1 MDNGAELPHV
11 AELCADGRPG
21 EAASKRRCA
30 SLPRGS
36 VQPARFFE
44 SQAFAVCLFR
54 EATQLKTVTTIARI
68 RRMHARRTEQQT
80 PGISAVA
87 NSRSCP
93 ENSSITGL
101 IQCTRIMIAAA
112 RGGAARHSNRD
123 VST

>member
-44 SQAFAVCLFR
+44 SQAFAVRLFR
-54 EATQLKTVTTIARI
+54 EAPQLKTVTTIARI